1 MITFIIIIISYISR
15 SSYKF
20 QLLQY
25 CIYTQYIL
33 SYVYIIINVILLYV
47 YICICT
53 KFYSLVYRI
62 RQIFQN
68 LGTALNISTGE
79 EVTLIGANYLLNVQQ
94 VNTSQP
100 MFTGFER
107 LYNQTSNTSV
117 AQTGGGGDGIPEAV
131 MVSIPAAVFRQVSQQ
146 MNQTDV
152 RVVVVRYGNT
162 RLFTDTQSMRAV
174 TSSVLSVS
182 FGIRLTN
189 LSSADSIRL
198 DFAKSQVSM

>member
-1 MITFIIIIISYISR
+1 M
-15 SSYKF
+15 
-20 QLLQY
+20 
-25 CIYTQYIL
+25 
-33 SYVYIIINVILLYV
+33 

-53 KFYSLVYRI
+53 KFYPLVYRI